1 MSKKIT
7 ESMLKGLVEEVL
19 KEEQVPW
26 SIKVSAA
33 KDGRKPIKDKFGLD
47 DKSFKSVTGKDTFDK
62 AAKEWN
68 RIAKAGGNR
77 ALIEPVDFERAFSVP
92 KDTPRNTT
100 LGQVRALADQ
110 IYAASDD
117 KPSFK
122 AYGGMHNPEGPPDP
136 IPLEGRLGNE
146 FGLTDQSTAADFGS
160 KWSNVLTLI
169 ESYAELKTITPLH
182 NAFITAIN
190 DAKPKDY
197 ERVRDAAISAY
208 DGLVNRYPE
217 TFGQLP
223 KTPESVASAD
233 ALNIAN
239 TGLSIDDKAAR
250 TPTPF
255 GDVDVSGQYDSS
267 KTMSDDDMAGAVTV
281 DSSVQNMLS
290 AVSGSNLAEKLS
302 SLNASAIILNDKD
315 SIKNLSPEQAFEFS
329 NNIAILSTIGNLSK
343 STGASSAGFELEGI
357 FAGLLLGFK
366 PTGNGT
372 SDMITKITG
381 GQTQFYSSKFVS
393 DTAKQSW
400 NGEENKSNGM
410 RHHLAKG
417 DVYYITIKKTGSIDA
432 TTTNPS
438 VTAATAYNK
447 LEVHITKL
455 IKTDELIKPFNSSS
469 RSPWTVVKGAF
480 LKSDG
485 NFYAL
490 TPPLGNR
497 AADGSPPIKIG
508 AESYLTINL
517 LDDANASAFA
527 IGDKIIKAIEG
538 ADNPLLSAI
547 MSASRRLKNMDDNTK
562 EYRAA
567 RGSGKAGELGNN
579 TTASATAYVKQI
591 ATDYSEIKANFQT
604 MFQQDEKEAA
614 VVNGAQVFKEQ
625 KITANLL
632 KKLISETFKK

>member
-7 ESMLKGLVEEVL
+7 ESMLKGLIEEVL
-19 KEEQVPW
+19 NEFTIP
-26 SIKVSAA
+26 IKTDPA
-33 KDGRKPIKDKFGLD
+33 GRKKITAKFGLKD
-47 DKSFKSVTGKDTFDK
+47 DEFKSITGKPNLRK
-62 AAKEWN
+62 AKDVWKH
-68 RIAKAGGNR
+68 IAKAGGDFD
-77 ALIEPVDFERAFSVP
+77 LIEPVDFENAFSVP
-92 KDTPRNTT
+92 KGSPRNTKR
-100 LGQVRALADQ
+100 GKARAMADK
-110 IYAASDD
+110 IYDASDD

-122 AYGGMHNPEGPPDP
+122 AYGGMYNPEGPPDP
-136 IPLEGRLGNE
+136 IPLGGHLGSQ
-146 FGLTDQSTAADFGS
+146 FGLTDQSTAANFGNAWDQALDTI
-160 KWSNVLTLI
+160 K
-169 ESYAELKTITPLH
+169 SYANLKTITPLH
-182 NAFITAIN
+182 NAFLNAIN
-190 DAKPKDY
+190 AAKPTDY
-197 ERVRDAAISAY
+197 EQVRNDAISSY
-208 DGLVNRYPE
+208 DDLVVKYPE

-223 KTPESVASAD
+223 KTPESVAAAD

-239 TGLSIDDKAAR
+239 TGLSIKDKAAR

-267 KTMSDDDMAGAVTV
+267 KTMSADDMAGAVTV

-302 SLNASAIILNDKD
+302 SLNASAIILNDTD
-315 SIKNLSPEQAFEFS
+315 SIKNLSPQQAFEFS

-417 DVYYITIKKTGSIDA
+417 DVYYITIKKTGSINAIGDK
-432 TTTNPS
+432 PS
-438 VTAATAYNK
+438 VTTATAYNK

-455 IKTDELIKPFNSSS
+455 IKTDKLIKAHSSGS
-469 RSPWTVVKGAF
+469 RSPWIDVKGAF

-490 TPPLGNR
+490 TPPLGPT

-508 AESYLTINL
+508 PESYLTINL
-517 LDDANASAFA
+517 LDNPNASAFA

-547 MSASRRLKNMDDNTK
+547 MSASRRLKNMDENTK

-579 TTASATAYVKQI
+579 NTASATAYVKQI

-604 MFQQDEKEAA
+604 MFQKDEKEAA
-614 VVNGAQVFKEQ
+614 TVDGAQVFKEQ

-632 KKLISETFKK
+632 KKLIQEKFKK